1 MHGSCQL
8 IILLVKFSFQSL
20 EQDNLSLET
29 IHCNRPF
36 FELIQ
41 IIIMM
46 IDDEINQPGENARP
60 VFYEGGQPPSPQT
73 PLSTAPIASP
83 STKREII

>member
-1 MHGSCQL
+1 
-8 IILLVKFSFQSL
+8 
-20 EQDNLSLET
+20 
-29 IHCNRPF
+29 
-36 FELIQ
+36 
-41 IIIMM
+41 MM

>member
-1 MHGSCQL
+1 
-8 IILLVKFSFQSL
+8 
-20 EQDNLSLET
+20 
-29 IHCNRPF
+29 
-36 FELIQ
+36 
-41 IIIMM
+41 MM

-73 PLSTAPIASP
+73 PLSTALIASP